1 MTSLGPLFDQP
12 TYPDAAGYARDS
24 DTSRAAA
31 AHVDETLS
39 ARQARVLSVLAERGP
54 LAGFEVARVLR
65 RPTYVV
71 LPRLTE
77 LKLVGAV
84 VDTGERRENPD
95 TGRTATVWR
104 AA

>member
-1 MTSLGPLFDQP
+1 MSTLGPLFDEP

-31 AHVDETLS
+31 AHVDDTLS

-54 LAGFEVARVLR
+54 LAA
-65 RPTYVV
+65 
-71 LPRLTE
+71 
-77 LKLVGAV
+77 
-84 VDTGERRENPD
+84 ERRENPD